1 MFGVFIVQYEQVA
14 SEQHGDGE
22 SRRLWEATTKG
33 NCGSGVMRS
42 SSRRIVLVTALWGD
56 KWSKDSEDATI
67 QALYK
72 NLSTNPADQ
81 TRIGD
86 VMD

>member
-56 KWSKDSEDATI
+56 K
-67 QALYK
+67 
-72 NLSTNPADQ
+72 
-81 TRIGD
+81 
-86 VMD
+86 